1 MTDEERGEAQT
12 SAAIWR
18 IAASAIRPPP
28 DRTPSQWAEAE
39 RVLTSKTSAAVGPW
53 RNWRSPFAVA
63 PMDALGPQHPARR
76 VVCMWSSQVSKTE
89 VLLNVAGYYMHADPC
104 PIMLVQPT
112 DKHAERVSKHRIQP
126 MIEASPAL
134 RERVIE
140 ARSRVSGNT
149 LAIKEFPGGL
159 LMIVGANSPTD
170 LASSPIRV
178 LLIDESDRIAGELQG
193 EGDPVHIVTRRTA
206 TFANRKIAEVSSPT
220 VHLESRIE
228 ASFARTD
235 QNYYQV
241 PCPHCGVYQRLRWA
255 NVRWASGRPELACY
269 VCEVC
274 EVEIPHSAKRGM
286 VAAGVWVPEDEAAA
300 EALRAEFA
308 PPLVRDPDAVG
319 YHLSTLYSLFFSWG
333 EMAAEFV
340 RAARDPVLLR
350 VFVNTLLG
358 EVWRTEEGEGIG
370 DPDALMRRREDY
382 GPGRRVEVPA
392 GVALLTAGIDVQ
404 ADRAVV
410 EIVGWGPGEE
420 SWSIE
425 YIDVY
430 GDPSVDPSVGGALWE
445 GLDAILE
452 REYIH
457 ADGRPIAIAATCID
471 TGHHAINVYAFVKPR
486 QRRRIWGVKGKQG
499 DGSRFWPRNPT
510 RHNKGKID
518 LYVLD
523 TTAGKDAVYS
533 RLKLE
538 EAGPGYCHFPRSATP
553 AYFAELTAE
562 RRTVRYTRGHRVSVY
577 TCPHGRRNE
586 ALDVR
591 VYAYAAL
598 QGLRSAKVDLRLE
611 LDKRRGGSDPK
622 AASRASSPSSA
633 VQNAR
638 EAEAPVDA
646 SQGTRRRLFL
656 NRREGWL
663 GR

>member
-1 MTDEERGEAQT
+1 MTDKEVAELET
-12 SAAIWR
+12 SAALWR

-28 DRTPSQWAEAE
+28 ERRPSEWAEAE

-53 RNWRSPFAVA
+53 RNWRSPYAVA
-63 PMDALGPQHPARR
+63 PLDALGPQHPARR

-89 VLLNVAGYYMHADPC
+89 VLLNAIGYYMQADPC
-104 PIMLVQPT
+104 PIMMVQPT

-134 RERVIE
+134 RERVVE

-149 LAIKEFPGGL
+149 LSIKEFPGGL

-170 LASSPIRV
+170 LASSPVRV
-178 LLIDESDRIAGELQG
+178 LLVDEADRMPVELQG
-193 EGDPVHIVTRRTA
+193 EGDPLRIVERRTA
-206 TFANRKIAEVSSPT
+206 TFANRKIGIVSSPT
-220 VHLESRIE
+220 VHLESRVQAE
-228 ASFARTD
+228 FARTD
-235 QNYYQV
+235 QNYYHV
-241 PCPHCGVYQRLRWA
+241 PCPHCGTFQRLRWA
-255 NVRWASGRPELACY
+255 RVRWPSGRPELACY
-269 VCEVC
+269 VCEAC
-274 EVEIPHSAKRGM
+274 EVEIPHSAKRDM
-286 VAAGVWVPEDEAAA
+286 VARGVWIPEELEVA
-300 EALRAEFA
+300 EALRQEFD

-319 YHLSTLYSLFFSWG
+319 YHLSTLYSLFFSWA

-382 GPGRRVEVPA
+382 GPGRRIEIPA
-392 GVALLTAGIDVQ
+392 GVSVLTAGVDVQ

-410 EIVGWGPGEE
+410 EVVGWGPGEE

-425 YIDVY
+425 YLDVH
-430 GDPSVDPSVGGALWE
+430 GDPSVDPAVGGVIWE
-445 GLDAILE
+445 GLDAVLE
-452 REYIH
+452 REYTH
-457 ADGRPIAIAATCID
+457 ADGRPIRISAACID
-471 TGHHAINVYAFVKPR
+471 TGHHAINVYGFVKPR

-510 RHNKGKID
+510 RHNKGRID

-523 TTAGKDAVYS
+523 TTAGKDAVYA
-533 RLKLE
+533 RLRIAE
-538 EAGPGYCHFPRSATP
+538 PGPGYCHFPRSATP
-553 AYFAELTAE
+553 SYFAELTAE
-562 RRTVRYTRGHRVSVY
+562 RRTVRYARGHKVSVY

-598 QGLRSAKVDLRLE
+598 QGLRSARVDLQAE
-611 LDKRRGGSDPK
+611 LDKRRGGTEPK
-622 AASRASSPSSA
+622 GGSSRRAPPSEVQHARAPDTTTTTAS
-633 VQNAR
+633 
-638 EAEAPVDA
+638 
-646 SQGTRRRLFL
+646 GGRRRLFL
-656 NRREGWL
+656 GRREGWVA
-663 GR
+663 R